1 MTNSRILAGF
11 VIQQVGSSN
20 PAAGSFLNRRSSS
33 KRRTSAW
40 KVLGLFFGSKASKSS
55 GPGPRLFDGS
65 SFLSPNRKSARP
77 ANLVPARIQRVP
89 DDAIDPNSGPVSEL
103 AGIYLV

>member
-20 PAAGSFLNRRSSS
+20 PAAGSFLQRVPDDAIDPN
-33 KRRTSAW
+33 
-40 KVLGLFFGSKASKSS
+40 S
-55 GPGPRLFDGS
+55 GPVSELAGIYL
-65 SFLSPNRKSARP
+65 
-77 ANLVPARIQRVP
+77 IQRVP

-103 AGIYLV
+103 AGIYLI